1 MFRKLFVWCYCALAC
16 LFAGSLPLYA
26 AQAKDFAGT
35 WVLRCGT
42 RNLYVLTL
50 VLDGGGLTG
59 TLMRPT
65 AYSSTGQIF
74 VHLSNEVLTEPI
86 VSSHLDQG
94 VLHFVAKPGKGSAND
109 QEAFAMQLRGDK
121 AEIAV
126 DIPSLKFVLEPY
138 LFERGSPEMKVATD
152 WEPNRAYV
160 PGDSDTPSSAMKA
173 IVDEDQRVRT
183 VAKVDWAA
191 VNKSDSERRDQTQK
205 LLTEGA
211 LHTGTDFEEA
221 SLVFQHGASAQDF
234 LLAHTLAMVA
244 VTKGDPTAIWIASAT
259 LDRYLQK
266 IGQSQV
272 FGTQSSSHNGG
283 MVTQE
288 PYDRTLISDALRRQL
303 GVPPL
308 ALQQEQLNASRSQ
321 K

>member
-1 MFRKLFVWCYCALAC
+1 MSKKAFVWCYCGLAC
-16 LFAGSLPLYA
+16 LLTGNLPLQA

-42 RNLYVLTL
+42 RNLYVLKL
-50 VLDGGGLTG
+50 VSDGGGLTG

-65 AYSSTGQIF
+65 DYSFTGQIF
-74 VHLSNEVLTEPI
+74 VHLSTEVLTEPI
-86 VSSHLDQG
+86 VSSHLDQDA
-94 VLHFVAKPGKGSAND
+94 LHFIAKPVKGADND
-109 QEAFAMQLRGDK
+109 QDAFVMHLTGNKAQL
-121 AEIAV
+121 AI

-173 IVDEDQRVRT
+173 IVDEDQRVRLAT
-183 VAKVDWAA
+183 NIDWNA
-191 VNKSDSERRDQTQK
+191 VNKSDPERREQTRK
-205 LLTEGA
+205 LLAEGA
-211 LHTGTDFEEA
+211 LHTGKDYEEA

-244 VTKGDPTAIWIASAT
+244 VTKGDATAIWIASAT

-283 MVTQE
+283 MMTQE
-288 PYDRTLISDALRRQL
+288 PYDSNLISDALRRQL

-308 ALQQEQLNASRSQ
+308 ILQQEQLNANRSQ